1 MSDRTF
7 YIHHKNMKIVKDP
20 PSPKASEGQSK
31 IEIAELREMTK
42 RMYENLV
49 KAVVD
54 IEKEILAVDAEMHV
68 DLEQL
73 LIEKENCEPKNLWG
87 INIWPEKS
95 GNDFIEFDSMINLK
109 PAFGNRTRG
118 IDSVDIRDKIIKIV
132 NKLVEK

>member
-1 MSDRTF
+1 
-7 YIHHKNMKIVKDP
+7 MKIVND
-20 PSPKASEGQSK
+20 K
-31 IEIAELREMTK
+31 IEVTELKEMTK

-54 IEKEILAVDAEMHV
+54 IEKEIMAVDAEMHV

-87 INIWPEKS
+87 INIYPDLKGE
-95 GNDFIEFDSMINLK
+95 DFIEFDSMINLK

-118 IDSVDIRDKIIKIV
+118 IDNYEIREKIKKIV
-132 NKLVEK
+132 DNFVK